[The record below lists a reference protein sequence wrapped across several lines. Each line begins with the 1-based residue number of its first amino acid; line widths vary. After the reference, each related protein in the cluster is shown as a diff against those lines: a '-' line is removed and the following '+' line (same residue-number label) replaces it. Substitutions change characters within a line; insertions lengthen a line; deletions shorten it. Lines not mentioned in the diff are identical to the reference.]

1 MMIDLGRI
9 EKAVEPVLAQE
20 AVELVDLRYLQA
32 GGRWVLRF
40 YIEKHGGVTLDDC
53 ERVSSRVGPLLDALG
68 AMPHSYCLEVSS
80 PGVDRVIKKK
90 KDFERFSGHRVKV
103 RLRTPVANQ
112 RRFQGFLKGVDG
124 EALVLSCGAADVRL
138 ELKDVEEARLDPEV
152 AA

>member
-1 MMIDLGRI
+1 
-9 EKAVEPVLAQE
+9 
-20 AVELVDLRYLQA
+20 
-32 GGRWVLRF
+32 
-40 YIEKHGGVTLDDC
+40 
-53 ERVSSRVGPLLDALG
+53 VGPLLDALG